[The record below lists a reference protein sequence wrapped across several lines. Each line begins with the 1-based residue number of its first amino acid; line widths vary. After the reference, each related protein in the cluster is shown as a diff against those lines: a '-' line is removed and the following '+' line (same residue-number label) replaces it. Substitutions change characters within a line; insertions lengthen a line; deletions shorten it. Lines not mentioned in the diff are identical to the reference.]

1 MTLDSLLKTAC
12 SLLLLVACVAVLCR
26 SLPRR
31 SHFAERAVACSVM
44 CLLPFVVFV
53 AVSLNASDAV
63 EPDVAAIDEYPITQ
77 FTIFSIALLLCFVTV
92 LTLFSVSVWGAL
104 FICTA
109 SYTAQSMASMP
120 FGMLTSLLLLLGAP
134 EGVLA
139 HMGLSTMLFALT
151 GAAVLVAWDLLFVHR
166 VRRFGN
172 EWPEDGRT
180 IVAVFA
186 VLVFEIAFG
195 LIMRSLLGLI
205 PSTINATSLKLIEL
219 SAMVIQ
225 LAASGM
231 VLFAQLE
238 MLNSERLRHKSNAA
252 AKLVQEQALQQELAR
267 ASIDEINR
275 RCHDLRHRIQD
286 LQHLS
291 RVDLEALERL
301 DETICRYGSMVKTG
315 NDGLDVLLTEKSL
328 VCYDE
333 NIELTCI
340 ADGRCLSSMSPLDLR
355 ALVGN
360 AMDNAIEAAR
370 SCPPERRSIYVLI
383 RPVGEM
389 ASIHVE
395 NGFSGGV
402 ELVNGIPRP
411 DPKKGNE
418 HGWGTRSMTATVE
431 SYGGALSF
439 SAQDGIF
446 SVDALIPLA

>member
-1 MTLDSLLKTAC
+1 
-12 SLLLLVACVAVLCR
+12 
-26 SLPRR
+26 
-31 SHFAERAVACSVM
+31 
-44 CLLPFVVFV
+44 
-53 AVSLNASDAV
+53 
-63 EPDVAAIDEYPITQ
+63 
-77 FTIFSIALLLCFVTV
+77 
-92 LTLFSVSVWGAL
+92 
-104 FICTA
+104 
-109 SYTAQSMASMP
+109 
-120 FGMLTSLLLLLGAP
+120 
-134 EGVLA
+134 
-139 HMGLSTMLFALT
+139 
-151 GAAVLVAWDLLFVHR
+151 
-166 VRRFGN
+166 
-172 EWPEDGRT
+172 
-180 IVAVFA
+180 
-186 VLVFEIAFG
+186 
-195 LIMRSLLGLI
+195 MRSLLGLI